1 MLTTNDN
8 LKLPISIITIGKWN
22 VRTLRRCGIFEELI
36 KELKRYRWDIINLA
50 ETRMTGTGELTTD
63 DGHKLYY
70 SGHDTLIECVGFLVR
85 KDFTDSV
92 INYSTISS
100 SIISI
105 RVKVKPINITI
116 IQVYAP
122 TTNYSDN

>member
-1 MLTTNDN
+1 
-8 LKLPISIITIGKWN
+8 
-22 VRTLRRCGIFEELI
+22 
-36 KELKRYRWDIINLA
+36 
-50 ETRMTGTGELTTD
+50 MTGTGQLTTD
-63 DGHKLYY
+63 DGHQLYY
-70 SGHDTLIECVGFLVR
+70 SGHDTLFECVGFLVR